1 MLYLINLLNFG
12 FISVDTRVKVYSKQS
27 ASIFAILLTLNIFF
41 MTCLTKVYGSLW
53 VKGKCLQCF
62 DTVGWAA
69 GRASGLLKLSGG
81 VLAWLSAGT
90 RYRLAYGP
98 ADATAI
104 HCQHNDRLTA
114 FDPGQP
120 G

>member
-41 MTCLTKVYGSLW
+41 MICLTKVYGSLS

-69 GRASGLLKLSGG
+69 GRASGL
-81 VLAWLSAGT
+81 
-90 RYRLAYGP
+90 
-98 ADATAI
+98 
-104 HCQHNDRLTA
+104 
-114 FDPGQP
+114 
-120 G
+120 